1 MPHITISYRRA
12 NSDAMAGRIRDRLA
26 DYYGPDS
33 IFIDIDSIPVGVDFR
48 EQIKRELSK
57 NDALL
62 VLVGPKWRGAGKGGR
77 ARINDE
83 NDPVRVEVETA
94 LARGIPVVPIL
105 VNGATMPKPNELPES
120 LRNFSFHNAATV
132 DAGQDFHP
140 HMERLIRSLDRVLGR
155 ESAPPA
161 PTGHARSR
169 LLPWTA
175 IGLAVCLVA
184 GAGAARIWF
193 YGSQQ
198 ARDPSHSAPA
208 AAPQEQPKSSA
219 APAGVSPQPPATVPE
234 QHAASTPPSGTAAP
248 AVTPSPARQSAVSQ
262 PPAAQT
268 APAPRA
274 AGCKGST
281 ATFEDDFKSPELRWS
296 SGLGERKTGSNA
308 YFGDNRLVIKPT
320 TKRGSR
326 TIVYPSLVLKSA
338 IICAMILSPDEITA
352 PRTAGGVAFWAAN
365 GQNLYA
371 FEVVTDG
378 TYNITRLIDNNW
390 SYIGSGLKSDAIN
403 QGAGATNEIEV
414 RIKQNVAQLFING
427 TKVQEIRGQPPTTG
441 VSSVGFVA
449 RNDTEQ
455 DYEWRFL
462 NIAVVDNP

>member
-12 NSDAMAGRIRDRLA
+12 DSDAMAGRIRDRLA

-48 EQIKRELSK
+48 EQIKSELSK

-62 VLVGPKWRGAGKGGR
+62 VVVGPKWRGPGKGGR

-105 VNGATMPKPNELPES
+105 VNGASMPKPIELPES
-120 LRNFSFHNAATV
+120 LRTFSFHNAATV

-140 HMERLIRSLDRVLGR
+140 HMERLIRSLDQVLGR

-161 PTGHARSR
+161 QTRPARTR
-169 LLPWTA
+169 LFPWAA
-175 IGLAVCLVA
+175 IGLAICLVA
-184 GAGAARIWF
+184 GAGAAGIWF
-193 YGSQQ
+193 YGSHQ
-198 ARDPSHSAPA
+198 ARDPGHSAPA
-208 AAPQEQPKSSA
+208 TVQQEQPKTS
-219 APAGVSPQPPATVPE
+219 APAVVSPQPSARVPE
-234 QHAASTPPSGTAAP
+234 QHAANAPASGTAPP
-248 AVTPSPARQSAVSQ
+248 AVAPSPARQSAVSQ

-268 APAPRA
+268 APAPRT
-274 AGCKGST
+274 AGCKGSP
-281 ATFEDDFKSPELRWS
+281 ATFEDDFASPEVGWS
-296 SGLGERKTGSNA
+296 SGLGQRTTGSNA
-308 YFGDNRLVIKPT
+308 YFADNRLVIKPT

-326 TIVYPSLVLKSA
+326 TIIYPSLVLKSA
-338 IICAMILSPDEITA
+338 IICAMILSPEEITA
-352 PRTAGGVAFWAAN
+352 PRTAGGVAFWASTS
-365 GQNLYA
+365 QNLYA

-403 QGAGATNEIEV
+403 QGPGATNEIEV
-414 RIKQNVAQLFING
+414 RTKQNVAQLFING
-427 TKVQEIRGQPPTTG
+427 TKVQEIRGQPPAAG
-441 VSSVGFVA
+441 VSTVGFVA

-455 DYEWRFL
+455 EYEWRFL
-462 NIAVVDNP
+462 NISVVDNP

>member
-12 NSDAMAGRIRDRLA
+12 DSDAMAGRIRDRLA

-33 IFIDIDSIPVGVDFR
+33 IFIDIDSIPIGVDFR

-62 VLVGPKWRGAGKGGR
+62 VVVGPKWRGGGKGGR
-77 ARINDE
+77 ARINEE

-105 VNGATMPKPNELPES
+105 VNGASMPKPNELPES
-120 LRNFSFHNAATV
+120 LRTFSFHNAATV

-155 ESAPPA
+155 ESAPPTQPRPA
-161 PTGHARSR
+161 SSR
-169 LLPWTA
+169 LLPWTVIGVA
-175 IGLAVCLVA
+175 ICLVA
-184 GAGAARIWF
+184 GAGAAGIWF
-193 YGSQQ
+193 YRQQ
-198 ARDPSHSAPA
+198 ARDPGHATPA
-208 AAPQEQPKSSA
+208 AAQQEHPKTSP
-219 APAGVSPQPPATVPE
+219 PAVVSPPPSTTVPE
-234 QHAASTPPSGTAAP
+234 QHAVTTPSSGTVPPAVPPSLT
-248 AVTPSPARQSAVSQ
+248 RQSAVPQ
-262 PPAAQT
+262 PPAVQT
-268 APAPRA
+268 PAVPA

-281 ATFEDDFKSPELRWS
+281 ATFEDDFNSPEVGWS
-296 SGLGERKTGSNA
+296 SGLGARSTGSNA
-308 YFGDNRLVIKPT
+308 YFADNRLVIKPT

-326 TIVYPSLVLKSA
+326 TITYPSLVLRSA
-338 IICAMILSPDEITA
+338 IICARILSPDEITA
-352 PRTAGGVAFWAAN
+352 PRTAGGVAFWATN
-365 GQNLYA
+365 SQNLYA
-371 FEVVTDG
+371 FEVMTDG

-390 SYIGSGLKSDAIN
+390 TYIGSGLKSDTIK
-403 QGAGATNEIEV
+403 QGAGATNDIEV
-414 RIKQNVAQLFING
+414 HIKQNVAQLFING

-441 VSSVGFVA
+441 VSTVGFVA

>member
-12 NSDAMAGRIRDRLA
+12 DSDATAGRIRDRLA
-26 DYYGPDS
+26 DYYGAES

-62 VLVGPKWRGAGKGGR
+62 VVVGPKWRGAGKGGR

-83 NDPVRVEVETA
+83 NDPVRVEVEAA

-105 VNGATMPKPNELPES
+105 VHGATMPKPNELPES
-120 LRNFSFHNAATV
+120 LRTFSFHNAATV
-132 DAGQDFHP
+132 DSGQDFHP

-161 PTGHARSR
+161 QTGHAKSR
-169 LLPWTA
+169 LLAWAA

-184 GAGAARIWF
+184 GAGAAGIWF

-198 ARDPSHSAPA
+198 ARNPSHSAPA
-208 AAPQEQPKSSA
+208 AAQQEQPKTSA
-219 APAGVSPQPPATVPE
+219 APAVVSPQPSAAVP
-234 QHAASTPPSGTAAP
+234 ASTPPSGTAAP
-248 AVTPSPARQSAVSQ
+248 ALPPSPARQSAVSQ

-268 APAPRA
+268 PAAPAPRT

-281 ATFEDDFKSPELRWS
+281 ATFEDDFKSPELGWS
-296 SGLGERKTGSNA
+296 SGLGPRTTGSNA

-326 TIVYPSLVLKSA
+326 TIIYPSLVLKSA
-338 IICAMILSPDEITA
+338 IICAMILSPDEINA

-390 SYIGSGLKSDAIN
+390 SYIGSGLKSDAVN
-403 QGAGATNEIEV
+403 QGPGATNEIEV

-427 TKVQEIRGQPPTTG
+427 TRVQEIRGQPPATG
-441 VSSVGFVA
+441 VSTVGFVA

-462 NIAVVDNP
+462 NISVVDNP